1 MPAMAKKQD
10 KLRILARP
18 ARSNAHGNPYNAL
31 LSDAMEAGG
40 AVEVH
45 EWSAGRALGQRW
57 DVVHLHWPEAAL
69 NRPRALDA
77 LSTLAGLF
85 AVLDAARSG
94 GARVVWTV
102 HNLAAHEAAHPRL
115 AAWFYA
121 GLWRR
126 LDGFIALSEAA
137 RAAVVA
143 HFPAAAETPCAVIPH
158 GHYRPVLP
166 PRPSRTA
173 ARRHLG
179 LAAADRVVLFAGTVR
194 PYKNVDALVRAVRA
208 LPDPDLRLLVAG
220 VPNEP
225 LPSLLRDLAADDPRI
240 CFDFR
245 FVPADDLAALYAAA
259 DLVALPFAEVL
270 NSGSALMAL
279 SHDRPVLVP
288 RLGSLIDLAERAGPH
303 WVRAYEGDLD
313 APLLDAALAWAA
325 GRGGEERADLTAWD
339 WAPIGAATAAFYRSL
354 LAPACRR

>member
-1 MPAMAKKQD
+1 MPTMANKQD
-10 KLRILARP
+10 ELRILARP

-31 LSDAMEAGG
+31 LADAVEAGG
-40 AVEVH
+40 TVVVH

-77 LSTLAGLF
+77 LITLAGLF
-85 AVLDAARSG
+85 AVLDVARRR

-115 AAWFYA
+115 AVWFYA

-143 HFPAAAETPCAVIPH
+143 HFPVAAAIPCAVIPH

-166 PRPSRTA
+166 PRPSRAA
-173 ARRHLG
+173 ARRRLG
-179 LAAADRVVLFAGTVR
+179 LADADRVVLFAGTVR

-240 CFDFR
+240 RFDFR
-245 FVPADDLAALYAAA
+245 FVPSEELAELYAAA

-288 RLGSLIDLAERAGPH
+288 RLGSLIDLAERAGPQ
-303 WVRAYEGDLD
+303 WARAFEGELD
-313 APLLDAALAWAA
+313 APLLAEALAWAD
-325 GRGGEERADLTAWD
+325 GRTGDDAADLAAWD
-339 WAPIGAATAAFYRSL
+339 WAPIGAATAAFYRAL
-354 LAPACRR
+354 LASAARR

>member
-1 MPAMAKKQD
+1 MAQSQD

-31 LSDAMEAGG
+31 LAD
-40 AVEVH
+40 AVEASGAAKVE
-45 EWSAGRALGQRW
+45 EWSVARALRQRW
-57 DVVHLHWPEAAL
+57 DIVHLHWPEAAL
-69 NRPRALDA
+69 NRPRAFDA

-85 AVLDAARSG
+85 AVLDVARSR
-94 GARVVWTV
+94 GAHIVWTV

-115 AAWFYA
+115 AGRFYGA
-121 GLWRR
+121 LWRR
-126 LDGFIALSEAA
+126 LDGFVALSAAA
-137 RAAVVA
+137 RMAVVER
-143 HFPAAAETPCAVIPH
+143 FPAAEQVPYAVIPH

-166 PRPSRTA
+166 PRPLRMA
-173 ARRHLG
+173 ARQRLG
-179 LAAADRVVLFAGTVR
+179 LEDRLRVVLFAGTVR

-208 LPDPDLRLLVAG
+208 LPDPDLRLIVAG

-225 LPSLLRDLAADDPRI
+225 LPSQLRDLAAGDSRI
-240 CFDFR
+240 RFDFR
-245 FVPADDLAALYAAA
+245 FVPAEDLAALYAAA

-303 WVRAYEGDLD
+303 WVRPYEGDLD
-313 APLLDAALAWAA
+313 AALLAPALAWAS
-325 GRGGEERADLTAWD
+325 GRPEGEVADLTPWD
-339 WAPIGAATAAFYRSL
+339 WAPIGAATAAFYQAL
-354 LAPACRR
+354 LASAAHR